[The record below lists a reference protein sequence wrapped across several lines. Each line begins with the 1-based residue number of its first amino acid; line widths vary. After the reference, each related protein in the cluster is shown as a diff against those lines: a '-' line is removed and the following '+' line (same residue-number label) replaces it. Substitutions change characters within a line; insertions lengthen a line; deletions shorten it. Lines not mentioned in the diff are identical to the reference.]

1 MIIAKI
7 AAYII
12 AIVAILGLS
21 VKFLWLF
28 FILFMYRTYASII
41 PFDWIQQIGLDNHLI
56 YFVIILTLSLITYGL
71 LLRYTVDLPWI
82 KFIVLFLLM
91 LWVFK
96 NYSFQ
101 DIFLLKDYLES
112 KGMWNLDWYINQ
124 IRDIFNTGPEGFLEL
139 FTRVF
144 QDVFSVFE
152 KLINGIAS
160 VFK

>member
-28 FILFMYRTYASII
+28 FILFTYRTISSFVTY
-41 PFDWIQQIGLDNHLI
+41 DWFQQIGIDNHFI
-56 YFVIILTLSLITYGL
+56 YFVVILVLSLVAYGL

-82 KFIVLFLLM
+82 KFVVLSLLM
-91 LWVFK
+91 VWVLK

-101 DIFLLKDYLES
+101 DVFLFKDYLQAN
-112 KGMWNLDWYINQ
+112 GMWNIDWYVNQ
-124 IRDIFNTGPEGFLEL
+124 FKEIFTTGPEAFAEL
-139 FTRVF
+139 FMGIFRDAF
-144 QDVFSVFE
+144 GIFE
-152 KLINGIAS
+152 KLISGVAS
-160 VFK
+160 VFR

>member
-28 FILFMYRTYASII
+28 FILFMYRTYASIV
-41 PFDWIQQIGLDNHLI
+41 PFEWIQQIGLNNHFI
-56 YFVIILTLSLITYGL
+56 YFVIILTLTLVTYGL

-112 KGMWNLDWYINQ
+112 KGMWNLDWYKNQ
-124 IRDIFNTGPEGFLEL
+124 IKEIFNTGPEGFLEL
-139 FTRVF
+139 FKRGF

-152 KLINGIAS
+152 KLINGISS